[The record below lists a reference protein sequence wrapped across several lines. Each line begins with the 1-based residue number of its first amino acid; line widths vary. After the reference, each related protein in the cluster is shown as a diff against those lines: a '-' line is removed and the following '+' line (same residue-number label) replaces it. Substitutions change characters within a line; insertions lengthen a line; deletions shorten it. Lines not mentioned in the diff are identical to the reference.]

1 MRINASKALATIKT
15 VASPLERIKRLQRCT
30 NTISEQKPYHGMQFQ
45 NISLPL
51 LILKEYDRPIF
62 DPVE

>member
-30 NTISEQKPYHGMQFQ
+30 NTFSEQKAYYGMQFK
-45 NISLPL
+45 NISFPF
-51 LILKEYDRPIF
+51 LILKGCDRPIF
-62 DPVE
+62 